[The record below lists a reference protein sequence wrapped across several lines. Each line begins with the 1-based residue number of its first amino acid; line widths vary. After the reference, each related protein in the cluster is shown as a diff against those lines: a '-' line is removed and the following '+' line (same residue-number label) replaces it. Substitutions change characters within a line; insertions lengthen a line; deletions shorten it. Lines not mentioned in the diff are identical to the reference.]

1 MPAFTPP
8 PLPSDDKRWKIV
20 NGTMRKN
27 GFARHA
33 LIETL
38 HTVQSSFGYLD
49 DDSIRFVARSL
60 RVPLSQA
67 YGVVTFYH
75 YFSLKPPGKHTMTI
89 CTGTACYIKGTDKL
103 LAAAEK
109 RLGIPQGQT
118 TKDGQISLMTARC
131 VGACGRAPV
140 VLTDGELHGPDE
152 CRADAGATGKVGRG
166 MTIEELEQIA
176 ESVRPENAKFD
187 YEINVCMGPACLS
200 QHSDKL
206 KDALAAAVAAQVR
219 TLSSAAPD
227 AWDRALPG
235 RWCLWIPK
243 RPSTSMSRRQMQ
255 TQLSTSLG
263 GEPIAELQCDLR
275 RTLRSASACGA

>member
-1 MPAFTPP
+1 MTTITDGIASQRVQKEIDIERSAAGSLLPVLRSHWGGTVPAFTAP

-75 YFSLKPPGKHTMTI
+75 YFSLKPPGKHTVTI
-89 CTGTACYIKGTDKL
+89 CAGTACYIKGSDKL

-109 RLGIPQGQT
+109 RLGILQGQT
-118 TKDGQISLMTARC
+118 TSDGEISLMTARC
-131 VGACGRAPV
+131 VGACSRAPV
-140 VLTDGELHGPDE
+140 MLCDGNIGGETTSE
-152 CRADAGATGKVGRG
+152 Q
-166 MTIEELEQIA
+166 MLEQL
-176 ESVRPENAKFD
+176 ERW
-187 YEINVCMGPACLS
+187 
-200 QHSDKL
+200 
-206 KDALAAAVAAQVR
+206 AV
-219 TLSSAAPD
+219 
-227 AWDRALPG
+227 
-235 RWCLWIPK
+235 
-243 RPSTSMSRRQMQ
+243 
-255 TQLSTSLG
+255 
-263 GEPIAELQCDLR
+263 E
-275 RTLRSASACGA
+275 